1 MSNDAGTRAKPGPP
15 TKDYYVGVDLGQ
27 KRDHTVVSVIEKK
40 NRQFKL
46 VHLKQFP
53 LGTEYTEVLEY
64 LKLVGERFQTIRGYY
79 IDRTGVGEVFVENAR
94 KYGLKNVQGI
104 VLTNAAEAGS
114 DDLPEAGHAGEEATH
129 SQRQR
134 TGERDERRDLGT
146 NISWQ
151 DEVLPSIRDPRRQAM
166 GSWTS
171 CVWR

>member
-27 KRDHTVVSVIEKK
+27 KRDHTRLLHRP
-40 NRQFKL
+40 NRCWRGL
-46 VHLKQFP
+46 CR
-53 LGTEYTEVLEY
+53 ERSEVRFE
-64 LKLVGERFQTIRGYY
+64 ERTRNSA
-79 IDRTGVGEVFVENAR
+79 DD
-94 KYGLKNVQGI
+94 
-104 VLTNAAEAGS
+104 AAEAGS
-114 DDLPEAGHAGEEATH
+114 DDLPEAGHAGKEATH

>member
-1 MSNDAGTRAKPGPP
+1 KMSNDAGTRAKPGPP

-104 VLTNAAEAGS
+104 VLTMQQKQEVMTCMKQVMREERLQFTKNKKL
-114 DDLPEAGHAGEEATH
+114 DD
-129 SQRQR
+129 QYK
-134 TGERDERRDLGT
+134 
-146 NISWQ
+146 
-151 DEVLPSIRDPRRQAM
+151 
-166 GSWTS
+166 
-171 CVWR
+171 